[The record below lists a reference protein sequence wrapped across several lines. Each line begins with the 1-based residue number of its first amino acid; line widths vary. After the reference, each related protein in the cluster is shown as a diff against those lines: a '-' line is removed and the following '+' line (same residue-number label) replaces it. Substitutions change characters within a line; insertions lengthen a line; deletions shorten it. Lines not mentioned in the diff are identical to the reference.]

1 MMVQPSSFAA
11 WRAVALLSAL
21 YCISFIDRLILGM
34 LIVPLKAELV
44 LSDTQIGVL
53 FGLSFA
59 LMYCL
64 AGLPLARFADR
75 GNRRNLIVIGV
86 LVWTASTIAS
96 AFAYDHASLLACRAG
111 VAVGEA
117 VLTPTAISLIA
128 DLFTRDKRA
137 WPTSLYTALG
147 VLTAMGAFVPGGIAF
162 DLATHLSPH
171 VGGMAPWRLTLVL
184 VGIPGMLLGLAF
196 WIWVREPPREAGA
209 TTTRGDSLGEV
220 ARHVM
225 HHWQVYLGVFAGV
238 GLSAT
243 VTYALLGWTPTL
255 LTRQF
260 GLGTAAAGYLA
271 GGAGAFGGLLGIL
284 TMPWVAGRL
293 DRGGAGDGIFRAG
306 IAFALLA
313 MVFLMVAMTS
323 HRLEVVAVGLGLAL
337 FGLSGLTLIPPLSV
351 QQITP
356 GRQRAQVMA
365 VYLLITNLLGLGL
378 GPVLAGMLTDHVF
391 SGPGSNSAALFTLS
405 VTALPAGVLLL
416 ILARKPFLKARAAA
430 IANA

>member
-1 MMVQPSSFAA
+1 MQVQPSSFAA

-21 YCISFIDRLILGM
+21 YCISFVDRLILGM

-75 GNRRNLIVIGV
+75 GNRRNLIVVGV
-86 LVWTASTIAS
+86 VVWTLSTIAS

-111 VAVGEA
+111 VAIGEA
-117 VLTPTAISLIA
+117 VLTPTAVSLIA
-128 DLFTRDKRA
+128 DLFTREKRA
-137 WPTSLYTALG
+137 WPTSLYTAIG

-162 DLATHLSPH
+162 DLATRLSPH

-184 VGIPGMLLGLAF
+184 VGIPGLLLGLAF
-196 WIWVREPPREAGA
+196 WIWVREPPREASA
-209 TTTRGDSLGEV
+209 TPKGESLGEV
-220 ARHVM
+220 SRHVL
-225 HHWQVYLGVFAGV
+225 HHWQVYLGVFAGI
-238 GLSAT
+238 GLSAM
-243 VTYALLGWTPTL
+243 VTYALLGWTPTM

-271 GGAGAFGGLLGIL
+271 GAAGAIGGGLGIL
-284 TMPWVAGRL
+284 AMPWVASRL

-306 IAFALLA
+306 IAFSVLGI
-313 MVFLMVAMTS
+313 VFLVAAMTS
-323 HRLEVVAVGLGLAL
+323 PRLEIVAVCLGLAL
-337 FGLSGLTLIPPLSV
+337 FCLSGLTLLPPLTV

-378 GPVLAGMLTDHVF
+378 GPVFAGMLTDHVF
-391 SGPGSNSAALFTLS
+391 SGPGSNAAALLTLS
-405 VTALPAGVLLL
+405 VTALPGSILLL
-416 ILARKPFLKARAAA
+416 YLARKPFLKARAAV
-430 IANA
+430 IAGV